1 VSVDVPRVEVVD
13 TIGEGDAF
21 GGGFMAWW
29 SGAGLGREELS
40 SAEPVRVALR
50 AAAEVSAL
58 TCTRSGAEPPLL
70 SELAATS
77 GWSADVV
84 GG

>member
-1 VSVDVPRVEVVD
+1 VIAV
-13 TIGEGDAF
+13 IGEALID
-21 GGGFMAWW
+21 
-29 SGAGLGREELS
+29 LS
-40 SAEPVRVALR
+40 SAEPVAAALR

-70 SELAATS
+70 SELAGTS
-77 GWSADVV
+77 GWSADMV